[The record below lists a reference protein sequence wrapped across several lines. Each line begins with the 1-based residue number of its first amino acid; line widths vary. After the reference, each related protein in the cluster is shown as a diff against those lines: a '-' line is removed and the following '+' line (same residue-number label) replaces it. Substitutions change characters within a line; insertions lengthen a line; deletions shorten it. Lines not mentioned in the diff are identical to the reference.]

1 MRLLITILMT
11 LVSCTAAS
19 AGPDDFEIQSS
30 SLPALKPGDKLEK
43 GAKLVLPTGAKI
55 TFIDRT
61 GAAPL
66 MRDCTGLYDG
76 PIELCVA
83 KATGPSKTTPGA
95 TRGIVIK

>member
-1 MRLLITILMT
+1 MRLLITILIT
-11 LVSCTAAS
+11 LVGCTAAL

-30 SLPALKPGDKLEK
+30 SLLALKPGDKLQK
-43 GAKLVLPTGAKI
+43 GANLQLPIGAKI

-66 MRDCTGLYDG
+66 MRDCTGMYGG